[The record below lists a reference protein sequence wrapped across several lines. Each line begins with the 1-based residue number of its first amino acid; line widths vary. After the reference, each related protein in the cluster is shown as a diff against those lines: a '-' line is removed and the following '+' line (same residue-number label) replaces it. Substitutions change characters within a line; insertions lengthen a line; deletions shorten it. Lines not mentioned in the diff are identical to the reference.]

1 MYRSLC
7 DVSVVAADTWTFK
20 VLEESFIF
28 ACVLGLAH
36 RISVL
41 RQDQRLNLGQV
52 SESGNSNHLDA
63 REVPGGKI

>member
-1 MYRSLC
+1 MEDCSGFFLYRSLC

-28 ACVLGLAH
+28 ACALGLAH

-52 SESGNSNHLDA
+52 SES
-63 REVPGGKI
+63 REF